1 MSPPIIALKGATVS
15 FGQRALFA
23 GLDIGVARGERAC
36 LVGRNG
42 CGKSTL
48 LKAMAGLIDLDSG
61 ERFVQPGVR
70 VAYLAQE
77 TPASGGTTVAQH
89 IEAGHSEAVVAHKIE
104 EVLSRLQL
112 DGAR

>member
-48 LKAMAGLIDLDSG
+48 LKAMAGLLDLDGG

-77 TPASGGTTVAQH
+77 TPSTGDATVAQH
-89 IEAGHSEAVVAHKIE
+89 VEAGHPAGVEPHRIE
-104 EVLSRLQL
+104 EVLSRL
-112 DGAR
+112 